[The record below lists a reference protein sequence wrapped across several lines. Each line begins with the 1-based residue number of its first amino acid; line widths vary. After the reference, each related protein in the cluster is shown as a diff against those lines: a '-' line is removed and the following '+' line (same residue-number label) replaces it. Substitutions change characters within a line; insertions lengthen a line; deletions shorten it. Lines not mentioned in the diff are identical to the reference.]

1 MSAIETPAK
10 DEWPYIK
17 VYGSDF
23 RPYLKDMADTVTR
36 LELWDWFK
44 NESPPNDKGYM
55 YWRHSNIDKISNCLP
70 ENPHSGATFG
80 FCMRC
85 MQSIAR
91 DGFDEW
97 NRKQKWNLKQN
108 NVPN

>member
-1 MSAIETPAK
+1 MSIETPATH
-10 DEWPYIK
+10 EWPYIK

-55 YWRHSNIDKISNCLP
+55 YWRHSNIDKISNGLP

-97 NRKQKWNLKQN
+97 SRKQKWNLKQN

>member
-1 MSAIETPAK
+1 MSIIETPATH
-10 DEWPYIK
+10 EWPYIK

-44 NESPPNDKGYM
+44 NESPPDDRGYM
-55 YWRHSNIDKISNCLP
+55 FWGHSNIDKISNGLP

-85 MQSIAR
+85 MQAIAK

-97 NRKQKWNLKQN
+97 CRKQN

>member
-1 MSAIETPAK
+1 MSITTPPK
-10 DEWPYIK
+10 EEWPYVS

-23 RPYLKDMADTVTR
+23 RGCLKEMADTVTR

-44 NESPPNDKGYM
+44 NESPPVDKGYS
-55 YWRHSNIDKISNCLP
+55 WWDHPNINKISNGLP
-70 ENPHSGATFG
+70 DNPHSGATFG
-80 FCMRC
+80 YCMRC
-85 MQSIAR
+85 MQAIAK

-97 NRKQKWNLKQN
+97 RNKQNN